1 MFAFKKKYF
10 LIIESIKDIDLR
22 NIKKHDKFIII
33 YRNYK
38 KIEKIAELINFRKKC
53 RLKGI
58 KFFVA
63 NDLSLAVKLISDGVY
78 LSAKNT
84 TFRSLN
90 LKRNKFNI
98 IGSAHN
104 IKEIYLKKKQGCDN
118 ILLSRLFRVTYK
130 PKMKYLGINRFNKY
144 LLNIEK
150 NIFPLGGINY
160 SNLNNL
166 KNIKSHGFA
175 IMTEIKKKPAII
187 SRLF

>member
-10 LIIESIKDIDLR
+10 LIIESIKDIDLI
-22 NIKKHDKFIII
+22 NIKKRNKFIII
-33 YRNYK
+33 YRNFK
-38 KIEKIAELINFRKKC
+38 KNEKITELIDFRKKC

-63 NDLSLAVKLISDGVY
+63 NDLWLTVKLSANGIY

-84 TFRSLN
+84 NFNALN
-90 LKRNKFNI
+90 LKRANFEI
-98 IGSAHN
+98 LGAAHN
-104 IKEIYLKKKQGCDN
+104 IKELNLKKNQGCKD
-118 ILLSRLFRVTYK
+118 ILFSRLFQVTYK
-130 PKMKYLGINRFNKY
+130 TKMTYLGVNKFNRF
-144 LLNIEK
+144 LLNMNR

-166 KNIKSHGFA
+166 KNIKSCGFA
-175 IMTEIKKKPAII
+175 VMTEIKKKPAII